1 MQNVAVPP
9 PSTPLR
15 RRGGGQSVDIE
26 VLRCERLNIDL
37 NAAEVAL
44 LKQRAA
50 AASLPL
56 RRWARR
62 TLLGTSTPAA
72 QPQELRSIW
81 SSSSTLQSNTN
92 QLCEN
97 LNRLHLQNE
106 LSLGAADQ
114 TLRDLAVLA
123 PELHQLVRQMRVELA
138 SLKGARR

>member
-1 MQNVAVPP
+1 L
-9 PSTPLR
+9 LR
-15 RRGGGQSVDIE
+15 VRRLD
-26 VLRCERLNIDL
+26 LDL
-37 NAAEVAL
+37 NDSEYLQCQQA
-44 LKQRAA
+44 AA

-56 RRWARR
+56 RKWARR
-62 TLLGTSTPAA
+62 TLLGTPTPAA

-97 LNRLHLQNE
+97 LNRLQLVGE
-106 LSLGAADQ
+106 LNLRAADQ

-138 SLKGARR
+138 SLKRSSR